1 MDKKDSDKG
10 SNKLAQG
17 AKTLDAL
24 SDLDEVSENLI
35 EEGLP
40 CTSQKLL
47 IQPDNMSTFF
57 KRSLTTY
64 MEKGRG
70 PSNIRFMN
78 LSPSPTT
85 EDSSCLMGQHDFPD
99 KGMDASF
106 QQSVPMLLSTCA
118 SKMLQSIP
126 PK

>member
-1 MDKKDSDKG
+1 
-10 SNKLAQG
+10 
-17 AKTLDAL
+17 
-24 SDLDEVSENLI
+24 
-35 EEGLP
+35 
-40 CTSQKLL
+40 
-47 IQPDNMSTFF
+47 
-57 KRSLTTY
+57 
-64 MEKGRG
+64 MEKGRE

-85 EDSSCLMGQHDFPD
+85 EDSSCLAGQHDFPD

-126 PK
+126 PKWALRSPGSFLPAGTSENDPK